1 MFRNLLLLLL
11 MVSTSIAVF
20 SQEKIDNQMIAKI
33 REEALNKSKVMD
45 IALHLTDLNG
55 NRLANSPG
63 YKKAASY
70 SVDFLTSIGI
80 NNAHQE
86 AWGEF
91 GKGWE
96 LEKAYFAMTAPYYKP
111 LLAYPK
117 TWTAGTKGLKH
128 ADILVIDMKDS
139 VALQAYKGKIGRAH
153 V

>member
-1 MFRNLLLLLL
+1 MMPLLTYIMML
-11 MVSTSIAVF
+11 SA
-20 SQEKIDNQMIAKI
+20 QEKIDQQMINKI

-63 YKKAASY
+63 YKRAATY
-70 SVDFLTSIGI
+70 AVDFLSSIGI
-80 NNAHQE
+80 DNAHQE

-111 LLAYPK
+111 ILAYPK
-117 TWTAGTKGLKH
+117 TWTAGTKGLKS
-128 ADILVIDMKDS
+128 ADILE
-139 VALQAYKGKIGRAH
+139 IGRAH